1 MPTTKKYNITAEKAP
16 IQDSR
21 KRINSL
27 WKRKKGL
34 IKKSM
39 FLSQACKQDVIM
51 AILDPR
57 LNRMTL
63 FSSSAEFN
71 FDTID
76 ELK

>member
-1 MPTTKKYNITAEKAP
+1 
-16 IQDSR
+16 
-21 KRINSL
+21 
-27 WKRKKGL
+27 
-34 IKKSM
+34 
-39 FLSQACKQDVIM
+39 M